1 MFEQLSVLIGTCPL
15 QIPILA
21 KEDRYKYAARKTNSG
36 LCMFKH
42 LLYAGREMQC
52 EEESRGVTVR
62 SREEGGWIQTGLQ
75 HFAKLAKNTPHS

>member
-1 MFEQLSVLIGTCPL
+1 MS
-15 QIPILA
+15 
-21 KEDRYKYAARKTNSG
+21 
-36 LCMFKH
+36 KH
-42 LLYAGREMQC
+42 PLYAGREMQC

>member
-1 MFEQLSVLIGTCPL
+1 MS
-15 QIPILA
+15 
-21 KEDRYKYAARKTNSG
+21 
-36 LCMFKH
+36 KH

-62 SREEGGWIQTGLQ
+62 SREGGWIQTGLQ